1 MREVGKTF
9 VDKEK
14 EKKQYKEAIDW
25 EAFRLWL

>member
-14 EKKQYKEAIDW
+14 EKKKQYKEAIDW
-25 EAFRLWL
+25 EAFRL

>member
-14 EKKQYKEAIDW
+14 EKNQYKEAIDW
-25 EAFRLWL
+25 EALRLWI